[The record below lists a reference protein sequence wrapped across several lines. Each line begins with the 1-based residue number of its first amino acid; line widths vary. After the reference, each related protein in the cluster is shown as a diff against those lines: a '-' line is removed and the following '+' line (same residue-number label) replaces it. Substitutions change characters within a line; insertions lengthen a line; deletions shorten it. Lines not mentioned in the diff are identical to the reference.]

1 MGAFVGDVSA
11 EETAAR
17 LRAVTLEPLAEV
29 AVTASASSS
38 VTANSAATATEG
50 DRR

>member
-17 LRAVTLEPLAEV
+17 LRAVTLEPLTEA
-29 AVTASASSS
+29 AVPVSANVSTASAFDP
-38 VTANSAATATEG
+38 EG
-50 DRR
+50 DRS